1 MQVEF
6 LAKFSKDLDKINNKA
21 VKLDILKLIEQLEI
35 ISTISE
41 ISNLKK
47 LTGYKSAYCLRAGDY
62 RIGIFVDK
70 DTVQLARV
78 LHRKDIYEIFP

>member
-21 VKLDILKLIEQLEI
+21 VKLDILKLIEQLEV

-47 LTGYKSAYCLRAGDY
+47 LTGYKSAYRIRVGDY

-70 DTVQLARV
+70 DAIQLARV
-78 LHRKDIYEIFP
+78 LHRKDIYKIFP